1 MFNFFKKSIKKEIAE
16 LSDQI
21 LSEISLNEKVS
32 LNIDSCG
39 ITDGKEIISEFLM
52 QNETGLAYE
61 HLIYVISECE
71 FNPQDCDTEKINSIA
86 KRLGIKPK

>member
-1 MFNFFKKSIKKEIAE
+1 MFSFFKKSIKKEITE

-21 LSEISLNEKVS
+21 LTEISLNEKVS
-32 LNIDSCG
+32 LNMDSCG
-39 ITDGKEIISEFLM
+39 IMDGKEIISEFLI

-71 FNPQDCDTEKINSIA
+71 FNPKDCETEKLNSIA
-86 KRLGIKPK
+86 KRLGIASK